1 VTVTIEP
8 GSMPSGR
15 MDEETS
21 MTTPAT
27 DAVPIVPASS
37 LDWLTPPTGWTDTL
51 TTMDGPIF
59 WARLVAHES
68 ARIRRYKRPAT
79 VVILEVMGLAQLRQL
94 WGAEVAV
101 ETLIQV
107 GATITKQIRSS
118 DAAARIGPNQ
128 FGVYLPETN
137 EIDAINFVERTR
149 SAIARTLGRKADTI
163 TVGIG
168 WASPRNGSLDDAVQ
182 LSETRL
188 ARDAREA
195 ASS

>member
-1 VTVTIEP
+1 MTIEP

-15 MDEETS
+15 IDEETS
-21 MTTPAT
+21 TTTPT

-37 LDWLTPPTGWTDTL
+37 LEWLAPPTGWTDTL
-51 TTMDGPIF
+51 TPMDGPIY
-59 WARLVAHES
+59 WARLVGHES

-79 VVILEVMGLAQLRQL
+79 VVILEVVGLVQLGQL
-94 WGAEVAV
+94 WGADVAV

-107 GATITKQIRSS
+107 GATVTKQIRSS
-118 DAAARIGPNQ
+118 DAAARIGPAQ

-168 WASPRNGSLDDAVQ
+168 WASPKSGSLDDAIQ
-182 LSETRL
+182 LAEARM
-188 ARDAREA
+188 ARDAEDAA
-195 ASS
+195 AS

>member
-1 VTVTIEP
+1 
-8 GSMPSGR
+8 MPSGR
-15 MDEETS
+15 IDEETS
-21 MTTPAT
+21 TTTPAA

-37 LDWLTPPTGWTDTL
+37 LDWLTPPTGWTDSL
-51 TTMDGPIF
+51 TPMDGPIF
-59 WARLVAHES
+59 WARLVSHES

-79 VVILEVMGLAQLRQL
+79 VVVLQVLGLPELRQL

-107 GATITKQIRSS
+107 GATVSKQIRSS
-118 DAAARIGPNQ
+118 DAAARIGPTQ

-168 WASPRNGSLDDAVQ
+168 WASPRNGSLDDAIQ
-182 LSETRL
+182 LAETRL

>member
-1 VTVTIEP
+1 MTIEP
-8 GSMPSGR
+8 ESMPSGR

-27 DAVPIVPASS
+27 DAVPIVSSSS
-37 LDWLTPPTGWTDTL
+37 LDWLMPPTGWTDTL
-51 TTMDGPIF
+51 TPMDGPIF
-59 WARLVAHES
+59 WARLVSHES
-68 ARIRRYKRPAT
+68 ARVRRYKRPAT
-79 VVILEVMGLAQLRQL
+79 VVVLDVMGLTELRQL
-94 WGAEVAV
+94 WGADVAV

-107 GATITKQIRSS
+107 GATVTKQIRSS
-118 DAAARIGPNQ
+118 DAAARIGPTQ
-128 FGVYLPETN
+128 FAVYLPETN

-149 SAIARTLGRKADTI
+149 SAIARTLGRKGDTI

-168 WASPRNGSLDDAVQ
+168 WASPKNGSLDDAIQ
-182 LSETRL
+182 LAETRL

>member
-8 GSMPSGR
+8 ESMPSGR
-15 MDEETS
+15 IDEEPS
-21 MTTPAT
+21 MTMPAA
-27 DAVPIVPASS
+27 DAVSIVPAGS
-37 LDWLTPPTGWTDTL
+37 LDWLAPPTGWSDTL
-51 TTMDGPIF
+51 TPMDGPIF
-59 WARLVAHES
+59 WARLVSHES

-79 VVILEVMGLAQLRQL
+79 VVVLEVMGLSELRQL
-94 WGAEVAV
+94 WGADVAV

-107 GATITKQIRSS
+107 GATVTKQIRSS
-118 DAAARIGPNQ
+118 DAAARIGPAQ

-168 WASPRNGSLDDAVQ
+168 WASPKNGSLDDAIQ
-182 LSETRL
+182 LAETRL

-195 ASS
+195 AAS